1 MAFASDYVDVAH
13 RIAAFF
19 ERYPDGSIQA
29 EPPAIVE
36 VGGKVYVAC
45 TASVYRTPDDP
56 RPARA
61 SAWEPWP
68 GTTNFTRD
76 SEAMNC
82 ETSAVGRAIAFL
94 GFEVKKGIATAQDVQ
109 RARDRQPTKKASAK
123 KQPPVRDM
131 GTNVQQGDP
140 IGGVIPAP
148 QAKQSLLAT
157 LGGDTVKAA
166 ELWGDRGS
174 DPVDP
179 IALDAMLDRAEVWMA
194 EQCAPFEAS

>member
-29 EPPAIVE
+29 DPPSIVE
-36 VGGKVYVAC
+36 IGGSVYVTC

-56 RPARA
+56 RPGRA

-68 GTTNFTRD
+68 GKSNFTRD

-109 RARDRQPTKKASAK
+109 RARERQTPARKAAAK
-123 KQPPVRDM
+123 KQPPP
-131 GTNVQQGDP
+131 GTSGSTSS
-140 IGGVIPAP
+140 PATPSAASSP
-148 QAKQSLLAT
+148 QRKRSN
-157 LGGDTVKAA
+157 
-166 ELWGDRGS
+166 R
-174 DPVDP
+174 
-179 IALDAMLDRAEVWMA
+179 
-194 EQCAPFEAS
+194 

>member
-19 ERYPDGSIQA
+19 DRYPDGSIQA

-109 RARDRQPTKKASAK
+109 RARERQPAKKAAAK
-123 KQPPVRDM
+123 KQPPERDM
-131 GTNVQQGDP
+131 GTNTQSGDP
-140 IGGVIPAP
+140 IGGVIPSA

-157 LGGDTVKAA
+157 YGGDKERAKAA
-166 ELWGDRGS
+166 WGDRGET
-174 DPVDP
+174 P
-179 IALDAMLDRAEVWMA
+179 IEPDDLNALLDAAEA
-194 EQCAPFEAS
+194 EMGAPFGEAS

>member
-1 MAFASDYVDVAH
+1 MGFASDYVDVAH

-109 RARDRQPTKKASAK
+109 RAKERQPAKKAAAK
-123 KQPPVRDM
+123 RPAICSTEAPHAGGSV
-131 GTNVQQGDP
+131 VEGDP
-140 IGGVIPAP
+140 IGGDVPIAAAKASLLTTCGGDKELAKRLWGSVPDGPTIPA
-148 QAKQSLLAT
+148 AVLTALLDDAE
-157 LGGDTVKAA
+157 AA
-166 ELWGDRGS
+166 
-174 DPVDP
+174 V
-179 IALDAMLDRAEVWMA
+179 
-194 EQCAPFEAS
+194 AS